1 MIKNKKNKFF
11 LYTFIVIFL
20 IGLIYFVFNEHG
32 LIKYMKLANEIDS
45 LNQEIST
52 LKKENENLN
61 TEIDSLKKGIP
72 AKIEKLAREKYDMI
86 KEGEQ
91 IIEVKVEENVEK

>member
-1 MIKNKKNKFF
+1 
-11 LYTFIVIFL
+11 
-20 IGLIYFVFNEHG
+20 
-32 LIKYMKLANEIDS
+32 MKLANEIES
-45 LNQEIST
+45 LNMEIIT

-61 TEIDSLKKGIP
+61 SEIDSLKKGIP

-91 IIEVKVEENVEK
+91 TIEVKEADGEK